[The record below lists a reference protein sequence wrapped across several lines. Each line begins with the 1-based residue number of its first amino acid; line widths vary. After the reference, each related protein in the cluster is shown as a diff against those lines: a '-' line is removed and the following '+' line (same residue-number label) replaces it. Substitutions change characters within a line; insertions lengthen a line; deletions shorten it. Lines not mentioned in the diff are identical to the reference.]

1 MSLLVSG
8 DLISLDKCCSEC
20 NVPALDDREGFPNKL
35 RIPSVI
41 DIGHDWQ
48 DTLNPDDILQIGPLA
63 LALDRLV
70 AIGLILAFLT
80 ALDWIIRH
88 YRVTAWQPAVLAVF
102 AGLLTARAGH
112 VWLYRES
119 YALEPVAAL
128 QVWLGG
134 WDWRFGVGGAGIA
147 LILNLRRLGPAAA
160 GIAALGVLS
169 LIWIGFLSLGVGKPA
184 LRLPQGLVLE
194 EAPSETGSASVW
206 RIGQLR
212 GRPLVI
218 NLWTTWCP
226 PCRREMP
233 MLTQAAKAERRATIL
248 LVNQSERPAQ
258 ISAFLRAQGLDPEYI
273 ALDPNGMLGEMI
285 GARALPTTLFIDR
298 DGTVRQVHTGEI
310 TKVQLDIAIR
320 ALE

>member
-1 MSLLVSG
+1 M
-8 DLISLDKCCSEC
+8 
-20 NVPALDDREGFPNKL
+20 
-35 RIPSVI
+35 
-41 DIGHDWQ
+41 
-48 DTLNPDDILQIGPLA
+48 NPDDIIQIGPLA

-70 AIGLILAFLT
+70 AVGLILAFLT
-80 ALDWIIRH
+80 ALDWIIRR
-88 YRVTAWQPAVLAVF
+88 YRVTAWQPAVLSIL
-102 AGLLTARAGH
+102 AGLLAARAGH

-119 YALEPVAAL
+119 YALESVAAL

-134 WDWRFGVGGAGIA
+134 WDWRFGVAGAGIV
-147 LILNLRRLGPAAA
+147 LILTLRRLGPAAA
-160 GIAALGVLS
+160 GIAALGALS
-169 LIWIGFLSLGVGKPA
+169 LIWIGFLSLGADKPA

-194 EAPSETGSASVW
+194 GAPPETGSASLW

-218 NLWTTWCP
+218 NLWATWCP

-248 LVNQSERPAQ
+248 LVNQGERPAQ
-258 ISAFLRAQGLDPEYI
+258 ISAFLRAQGLDPAHI
-273 ALDPNGMLGEMI
+273 ALDPTGMLGEMT
-285 GARALPTTLFIDR
+285 GAGALPTTLFIDR

-310 TKVQLDIAIR
+310 TQVQLDIAIR